1 MEPAKKLELAS
12 FLETA
17 SGSWLSELSPW
28 GKDVLVRALI
38 ACAEWALPTPLGDDL
53 KVIEDAVHA
62 AALWCDDPSEA
73 SRVGARIAH
82 EELLALAASLE
93 EKGVVDEDFRF
104 ELDVTACAVQCASDS
119 RDEMVDY
126 LFGEFL
132 PRIDALEDA
141 DHAKDVVRQL
151 LLAWAQ
157 GKSDPRE

>member
-1 MEPAKKLELAS
+1 MEPDKKREFAR

-17 SGSWLSELSPW
+17 SGAWLSELNPW
-28 GKDVLVRALI
+28 GKEILVRASI

-53 KVIEDAVHA
+53 RVIEDAVHA

-82 EELLALAASLE
+82 DELLVLAASLE
-93 EKGVVDEDFRF
+93 EQGVVDEDFRF
-104 ELDVTACAVQCASDS
+104 ELDVTACAVQCASES
-119 RDEMVDY
+119 RDEMVEY
-126 LFGEFL
+126 LYAQFV

-141 DHAKDVVRQL
+141 GHAKDVVRQL

-157 GKSDPRE
+157 GKSDPRG